1 MNTTLKAAIGGLS
14 AIGITSITLAP
25 AIAVT
30 LLNGGLVPIVGTPTT
45 QELNAGGTRPN
56 SNSTTIPNWTVSGS
70 YDWLYA
76 DGLNATSNTT
86 GSKLWGDG
94 QSVSS
99 PTGSGWFIALD
110 GDQSFPGSIEQTVT
124 GLTTG
129 GTYSVNFWQAAGQQH
144 KQPGDTGFFGVTT
157 ERWEV
162 SLANSGAAKLSNLMI
177 PTNIT
182 SEGGIHADG
191 VTPWEQQ
198 TMYFTYTG
206 TTGSALLKF
215 LAKGTPSD
223 GTAPPFSLLAG
234 VSVTEAV
241 PEPSEVVGT
250 ILGVGAC
257 FVLRSRLK
265 QKK

>member
-14 AIGITSITLAP
+14 AIGIISSTLAP

-30 LLNGGLVPIVGTPTT
+30 LLNGGLVPIAGTPTT
-45 QELNAGGTRPN
+45 QELNAGGTSPN
-56 SNSTTIPNWTVSGS
+56 NSTTIPDWTVRGS
-70 YDWLYA
+70 YNWLYA

-86 GSKLWGDG
+86 GSKLWGYG

-110 GDQSFPGSIEQTVT
+110 GDQGFPGSIEQTLT
-124 GLTTG
+124 GMITG
-129 GTYSVNFWQAAGQQH
+129 RTYSVNFWQAAAQQH
-144 KQPGDTGFFGVTT
+144 KQSGTGFFGATT

-162 SLANSGAAKLSNLMI
+162 SLADSDAAKLSNLMI

-182 SEGGIHADG
+182 SEGGIHAAG

-234 VSVTEAV
+234 ISATEVAV
-241 PEPSEVVGT
+241 PEPIEVVGT
-250 ILGVGAC
+250 LLGVGAC